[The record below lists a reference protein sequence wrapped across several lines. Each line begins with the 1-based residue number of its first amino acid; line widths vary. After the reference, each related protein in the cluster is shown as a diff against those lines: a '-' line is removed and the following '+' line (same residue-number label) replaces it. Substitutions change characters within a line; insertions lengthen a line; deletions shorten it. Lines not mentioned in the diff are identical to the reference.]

1 MTAGKLVEL
10 LTKAMNDGAIDPKG
24 EILAAT
30 VNGCFQVDE
39 DQLMETVDQTRKNGI
54 YILISHP
61 EDDANTIFYT
71 VNKTEE
77 N

>member
-10 LTKAMNDGAIDPKG
+10 LTKAMNEGFIDPKG

-30 VNGCFQVDE
+30 VNGCLQVDE
-39 DQLMETVDQTRKNGI
+39 DQLMETVNETRKNSI

-61 EDDANTIFYT
+61 EDDTNTIFYT